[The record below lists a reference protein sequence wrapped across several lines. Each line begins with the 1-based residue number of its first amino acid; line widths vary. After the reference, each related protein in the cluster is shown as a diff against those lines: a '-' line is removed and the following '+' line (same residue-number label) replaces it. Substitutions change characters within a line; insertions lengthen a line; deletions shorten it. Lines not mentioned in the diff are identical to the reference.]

1 MGNGGGWTRMAMG
14 YRGGRIVPGV
24 LAALVAVT
32 AAWLGAC
39 RSGPSGGTAGQGA
52 SASSAASATTVRA
65 GRREMSPHSTW
76 AGFVSLAPGETE
88 ALIVYSG
95 ALHGMIES
103 CGCSGNPA
111 GGMTKE
117 KTVVDQLR
125 GLGKPMLYLN
135 PGDLF
140 PFEKRPAKMK
150 PIAEAAALMGW
161 DALAI
166 GDQEM
171 IEGLGR
177 FRELAAEYR
186 LPYLS
191 ANLLGPDGKRVAPAY
206 MVKELAGIKV
216 GIFAVL
222 GDESYLYFRND
233 NLKGLTIEPT
243 MAAIANVLTEL
254 RGQVDYIILLSHQ
267 DKYLDREVAKRFPE
281 INLIVGGHDEETMLT
296 PVLRGATLRVGVG
309 PAGDYVG
316 VVHLGIAP
324 QCCVRVLSNEI
335 MPVTAQV
342 AQDPKLLKIYQDYVK
357 ENKVE
362 VEAGEDPLP
371 EAYESSATC
380 APCHQAIYADYLKT
394 RHGQAWQTL
403 AKAGRSD
410 DQECW
415 YCHTAGFGRKSGFR
429 GPTQT
434 PELAG
439 VTCQACHLVT
449 HDHADR
455 KIKDDL
461 DYARDQKTCEQCHT
475 AVTAPDFN
483 FWEAVDKIGH
493 QAVKEKSNEPP
504 AGYKHWLVTPV
515 NKNPRAAGS
524 DEAAEKK

>member
-1 MGNGGGWTRMAMG
+1 MG
-14 YRGGRIVPGV
+14 YRGGRIV
-24 LAALVAVT
+24 LVALATLVAGT

-39 RSGPSGGTAGQGA
+39 RPGPSGGAAGQGA
-52 SASSAASATTVRA
+52 SASSASSAMAVRA

-76 AGFVSLAPGETE
+76 AGFVSLGPGETE

-95 ALHGMIES
+95 AMHGMIES
-103 CGCSGNPA
+103 CGCAGNPS
-111 GGMTKE
+111 GGMSKE

-125 GLGKPMLYLN
+125 RLGKPMLYVD

-150 PIAEAAALMGW
+150 AIAEAASLMGW

-171 IEGLGR
+171 IEGLER
-177 FRELAAEYR
+177 FRELAKEYR
-186 LPYLS
+186 LPFLS
-191 ANLLGPDGKRVAPAY
+191 ENLRGPDGQRVAPGY
-206 MVKELAGIKV
+206 MIKDLAGIKV

-233 NLKGLTIEPT
+233 YLKGLTIEPT
-243 MAAIANVLTEL
+243 LAAIETVLKEL
-254 RGQVDYIILLSHQ
+254 RGKVDYIVLLSHQ
-267 DKYLDREVAKRFPE
+267 DKYLDREIARRFPE
-281 INLIVGGHDEETMLT
+281 INLIVGGHDEETLVTPILT
-296 PVLRGATLRVGVG
+296 AATLRVGVG

-316 VVHLGIAP
+316 VVHLGVKP

-335 MPVTAQV
+335 LPVTALV
-342 AQDPKLLKIYQDYVK
+342 AQDPQVLKVYQDYVK
-357 ENKVE
+357 EAKVE
-362 VEAGEDPLP
+362 VEAGDDPLP
-371 EAYESSATC
+371 EAYQSSATC
-380 APCHQAIYADYLKT
+380 EPCHQAIYADYLKT
-394 RHGQAWQTL
+394 QHGRAWQTL

-429 GPTQT
+429 GPAQT
-434 PELAG
+434 PELSG

-455 KIKDDL
+455 KVKDDL
-461 DYARDQKTCEQCHT
+461 DYARNQKTCQQCHT
-475 AVTAPDFN
+475 DVTAPDFN
-483 FWEAVDKIGH
+483 FWESVEKIDH
-493 QAVKEKSNEPP
+493 HLVKEKSNEPP

-515 NKNPRAAGS
+515 YKNRWAATTV
-524 DEAAEKK
+524 DAAESAKK